1 MYSIYEQGSGIVYQD
16 RIEDVK
22 ISVDSALCPDL
33 MGFKEPPAISWPD
46 DFRAVFFSPAGTPP
60 LRDIAQG
67 AGRVVIIV
75 SDSTRGVP
83 TAKVMPMIMEELTF
97 AGVKKSDITV
107 VIATGV
113 HRQATADEIACIVGK
128 EYLDDGLQVISHDPY
143 DADKLVS
150 IGKTSFGTPIE
161 VSRTV
166 FDADL
171 RISVGKVEPHEFA
184 GFSGGRKSV
193 LPGIAS
199 ERTIEINHRPEMLMS
214 PEARPG
220 EIQDNPIHLDM
231 IEAAGMLKIHFTV
244 NLVLNQAGETVG
256 IFAGDL
262 IEAHLAAVSFM
273 RSFCQISLTRRP
285 DIIVTTPGRP
295 LNINFYQSVKPLIAL
310 APVMAP
316 GGVLVLYSSCTDGLG
331 TDDMLIPYEGARDM
345 EEVIERLNHE
355 YRIQMDHALLLGKIL
370 LSGIRIVVST
380 PNVEAS
386 ILNKMFMEAAK
397 SPQEAVD
404 MAINM
409 VTNQKP
415 AVLFFPQAQRA
426 LSVLDSTTAK

>member
-1 MYSIYEQGSGIVYQD
+1 MYSIHEQGKKTVYHD

-22 ISVDSALCPDL
+22 ISVDSPRCLGL
-33 MGFKEPPAISWPD
+33 IGFEEPPALLWPGN
-46 DFRAVFFSPAGTPP
+46 FRAAIQSPRGTDV
-60 LRDIAQG
+60 LRDLAQG
-67 AGRVVIIV
+67 AGRVAIIV

-83 TAKVMPMIMEELTF
+83 TAKVMPMIMEELLS
-97 AGVKKSDITV
+97 AGVNKNDITV

-113 HRQATADEIACIVGK
+113 HRPATHDEIIEIIGK
-128 EYLDDGLQVISHDPY
+128 QYLDDGLQVISHDPY
-143 DADKLVS
+143 DADKLVK
-150 IGKTSFGTPIE
+150 IGMTSQGTPIE
-161 VSRTV
+161 VSKTV

-199 ERTIEINHRPEMLMS
+199 EGTIEVNHRPEMLMS
-214 PEARPG
+214 PQAGPG
-220 EIQDNPIHLDM
+220 QLLDNPIHEDM
-231 IEAAGMLKIHFTV
+231 IEAAEMLKIHFTV
-244 NLVLNQAGETVG
+244 NLVLNQAGQTVG

-262 IEAHLAAVSFM
+262 IEAHQAAVSFM
-273 RSFCQISLTRRP
+273 RAYCQLSLKKSP

-316 GGVLVLYSSCTDGLG
+316 GGVLVLYSSCADGLG
-331 TDDMLIPYEGARDM
+331 TEDMLIPYEGAQNI
-345 EEVIERLNHE
+345 EEVIERLNHD

-370 LSGIRIVVST
+370 LRGIRIVVSA
-380 PNVEAS
+380 PNIKAS
-386 ILNKMFMEAAK
+386 ILNKMFMDAAG

-404 MAINM
+404 KAMNM
-409 VTNQKP
+409 VTKQEP
-415 AVLFFPQAQRA
+415 TVLFYPQAQRA
-426 LSVLDSTTAK
+426 LSVLDSTLTQ

>member
-1 MYSIYEQGSGIVYQD
+1 VYSIHEQGLKTVYQD
-16 RIEDVK
+16 GIEDVE
-22 ISVDSALCPDL
+22 ISAPREQCLGL
-33 MGFKEPPAISWPD
+33 IGFEEPPAVSWPE
-46 DFRAVFFSPAGTPP
+46 DFRTAFGSPIKTPP

-67 AGRVVIIV
+67 VRRVAIIV

-83 TAKVMPMIMEELTF
+83 TAKVMPMILEELTS
-97 AGVKKSDITV
+97 AGVRKGDITV

-113 HRQATADEIACIVGK
+113 HRNATEDEISEIVGK
-128 EYLDDGLQVISHDPY
+128 EHLSGLHVISHDPY

-150 IGKTSFGTPIE
+150 LGKTSFGTPIE
-161 VSRTV
+161 VSRAV
-166 FDADL
+166 FKADL

-199 ERTIEINHRPEMLMS
+199 ERTIAINHSPEMLMS

-220 EIQDNPIHLDM
+220 QLEENPIHLDM

-262 IEAHLAAVSFM
+262 IEAHLAAVRFM
-273 RSFCQISLTRRP
+273 RAFCQISLAARP

-310 APVMAP
+310 APVMAS
-316 GGVLVLYSSCTDGLG
+316 GGVLVLYCSCRDGLG
-331 TDDMLIPYEGARDM
+331 TQDMLIPYEGAKDID
-345 EEVIERLNHE
+345 EVIHRLKSN

-370 LSGIRIVVST
+370 LRGIRIVVAT
-380 PNVEAS
+380 PSVKAS
-386 ILNKMFMEAAK
+386 ILHKMFLETAE
-397 SPQEAVD
+397 SPQEALD
-404 MAINM
+404 KAMNM
-409 VTNQKP
+409 VSNPKP

-426 LSVLDSTTAK
+426 LSVLDKTAAK